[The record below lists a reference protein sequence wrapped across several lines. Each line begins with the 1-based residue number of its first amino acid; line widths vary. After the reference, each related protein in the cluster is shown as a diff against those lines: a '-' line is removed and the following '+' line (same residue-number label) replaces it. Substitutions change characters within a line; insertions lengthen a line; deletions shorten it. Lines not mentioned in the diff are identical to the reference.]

1 GAELGDGEAGRWAQ
15 AAMDFASS
23 VCRTSAPAC
32 ISCPLNSICASA
44 GRVAAREKKRRS
56 APVRFGST
64 ARWLRGRLLDELRDA
79 GQGGVIIRGA
89 RGEHPAA
96 AVTATIRQLCDE
108 GLAERVATATY
119 RLPRRK

>member
-1 GAELGDGEAGRWAQ
+1 MGTGGHGLREQRLPNERASMYLMPTQLYLCLGGSCCGEGEEEEIR
-15 AAMDFASS
+15 
-23 VCRTSAPAC
+23 
-32 ISCPLNSICASA
+32 
-44 GRVAAREKKRRS
+44 AR
-56 APVRFGST
+56 PFGST

-96 AVTATIRQLCDE
+96 AVTATIRQLCVE